1 MPASHEANSSKF
13 PNSGFDY
20 ANDVF
25 SDPSDDNTDGT
36 RETNNKESEDS
47 DDSDMEIA
55 EDDNLMT
62 IFLLPNI
69 MGSRRLLSMSNDSS
83 SSQPNEMGRML
94 SRSSRERLDTSEARK
109 KFLTIHADHEI

>member
-36 RETNNKESEDS
+36 RETDNKET
-47 DDSDMEIA
+47 MIGKM
-55 EDDNLMT
+55 DNYSKEKGNPVLRRKRNGN
-62 IFLLPNI
+62 FGFSLLQSPFQTEN
-69 MGSRRLLSMSNDSS
+69 
-83 SSQPNEMGRML
+83 
-94 SRSSRERLDTSEARK
+94 K
-109 KFLTIHADHEI
+109 IHPWVVNPPLILVFKTTA

>member
-36 RETNNKESEDS
+36 RETDNKESEDS

-83 SSQPNEMGRML
+83 SV
-94 SRSSRERLDTSEARK
+94 A
-109 KFLTIHADHEI
+109 